1 MGVIARLKSL
11 GRFTVRA
18 AMHNPAKGDY
28 LKKIGADEVVKF
40 DLTDKGTWGP
50 ALAGV
55 EAIYSA
61 SLEPLLEHHLNFS
74 KHLGSLQGQVK
85 HVVRVSCMGA
95 DTNTA
100 SYDPDKHVSRD
111 GVGIPIML
119 QHYWWGEKA
128 LVDSGL
134 PITVLRANFF
144 MNHLLKTDCDNIDKE
159 GWFSNPL
166 GALATLS
173 SARTT
178 SQRQQL
184 SAWLRDPPGMAT
196 SSTI

>member
-1 MGVIARLKSL
+1 
-11 GRFTVRA
+11 
-18 AMHNPAKGDY
+18 MHNPAKGDF

-61 SLEPLLEHHLNFS
+61 SLDPLLEHHINFS

-111 GVGIPIML
+111 GAAIPIML

-128 LVDSGL
+128 LVDSGAPGVAQL
-134 PITVLRANFF
+134 FARASEVLGYDLLQLCVEGPMSQLALTRRAAAQPR
-144 MNHLLKTDCDNIDKE
+144 
-159 GWFSNPL
+159 SP
-166 GALATLS
+166 
-173 SARTT
+173 
-178 SQRQQL
+178 
-184 SAWLRDPPGMAT
+184 
-196 SSTI
+196 